1 MKREVGGSFH
11 LTKTPGYIPKYVMNK
26 VIDQF
31 STTKF
36 LSPEVIRIP
45 DTDYYLVGFM
55 LSGIDKCPG
64 YDTLIEEFKDH
75 CRRHLILGS
84 FGLSK
89 EVEFNGVLV
98 DFMVTHG
105 DV

>member
-1 MKREVGGSFH
+1 MKREVGGSFY
-11 LTKTPGYIPKYVMNK
+11 LTKTPGYVPKYVMSK

-31 STTKF
+31 SATKF

-64 YDTLIEEFKDH
+64 YDTLMEEFKDH
-75 CRRHLILGS
+75 CRRHLVLKDFNIG
-84 FGLSK
+84 K
-89 EVEFNGVLV
+89 EMEFNNVLV
-98 DFMVTHG
+98 DFMVING
-105 DV
+105 

>member
-11 LTKTPGYIPKYVMNK
+11 LTKTPGCIPKYVMNK

-75 CRRHLILGS
+75 CRRHLILNS
-84 FGLSK
+84 FNLSK